1 MGWGDKYIGTHLY
14 LAYRVIGLIT
24 AFLILRL
31 FFKASLAFLLNTLI
45 ICEY

>member
-31 FFKASLAFLLNTLI
+31 FFKASLAFLSNTLI